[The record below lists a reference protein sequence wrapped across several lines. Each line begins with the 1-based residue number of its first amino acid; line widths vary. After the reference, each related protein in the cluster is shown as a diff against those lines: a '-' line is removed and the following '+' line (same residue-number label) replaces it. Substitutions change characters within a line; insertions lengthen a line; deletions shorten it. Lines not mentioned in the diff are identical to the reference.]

1 MVYSIRMTK
10 HNQFYRGI
18 LFALTAGLA
27 LDFLLVHQLF
37 NHHHLY
43 DGPSVN
49 IVEPALAVVFIIIAV
64 IALRREFKS

>member
-1 MVYSIRMTK
+1 MTR

-27 LDFLLVHQLF
+27 LDFLLVHQLI

-43 DGPSVN
+43 DHPSVN
-49 IVEPALAVVFIIIAV
+49 IVEPGLAVVFIIIAIIV
-64 IALRREFKS
+64 FKREFKG